1 MDISMLEY
9 IKPELLILVPVM
21 YLLGIGLKQT
31 TVVKDKLIPLVL
43 GLISVLLSILYVIAT
58 TDMAGYK
65 DVLMGIFIAITQGI
79 LCAGG
84 SVYVNQLVVQAK
96 KKEE

>member
-1 MDISMLEY
+1 MDISILEY

-43 GLISVLLSILYVIAT
+43 GLVSVLLSILYVVAT

-84 SVYVNQLVVQAK
+84 SVYVNQLVVQG

>member
-1 MDISMLEY
+1 MDISILEY

-21 YLLGIGLKQT
+21 YLIGVGLKNT

-43 GLISVLLSILYVIAT
+43 GLISVLLSILYVVAT

-65 DVLMGIFIAITQGI
+65 DVLMGVFIAITQGI

>member
-1 MDISMLEY
+1 MDISILEY

-43 GLISVLLSILYVIAT
+43 GLISVLLSILYVVAT

-65 DVLMGIFIAITQGI
+65 DVLMGVFIAITQGI

>member
-1 MDISMLEY
+1 MDISILEY

-21 YLLGIGLKQT
+21 YLIGVGLKNT

-43 GLISVLLSILYVIAT
+43 GLISVLLSILYVVAT

-65 DVLMGIFIAITQGI
+65 DVLMGVFIAITQGV

>member
-1 MDISMLEY
+1 MDISILEY

-31 TVVKDKLIPLVL
+31 TLLKDKWIPFVL
-43 GLISVLLSILYVIAT
+43 GLVSILLSILYVVAT

-65 DVLMGIFIAITQGI
+65 DVLMGVFIAITQGI

>member
-1 MDISMLEY
+1 MDISILEY

-21 YLLGIGLKQT
+21 YLVGICLKNT
-31 TVVKDKLIPLVL
+31 TVVKDKFIPIAL
-43 GLISVLLSILYVIAT
+43 GLISVFLSIIYVAAT
-58 TDMAGYK
+58 SNMVGYK
-65 DVLMGIFIAITQGI
+65 DVLMGIFIAVTQGI

-84 SVYVNQLVVQAK
+84 SVYVNQLVVQG